1 MQSSLKSVP
10 SHCLTRMLMR
20 TEFSQKV
27 KANAAIRANGNCEIC
42 TRKLRAGDFHF
53 DHEVPDAL
61 GGEATLENCRCL
73 CRSCHGEKTA
83 KSDIPRIAKAKR
95 NYRSARSIKKARS
108 ITAWRKFD
116 GTIVRASRSR

>member
-1 MQSSLKSVP
+1 MK
-10 SHCLTRMLMR
+10 MR

-27 KANAAIRANGNCEIC
+27 KANAAIRADGNCEVC

-61 GGEATLENCRCL
+61 GGEATFENCRVL

-83 KSDIPRIAKAKR
+83 KADMPRIAKAKR
-95 NYRSARSIKKARS
+95 NYRSARSNKKART
-108 ITAWRKFD
+108 ITSWRKFN
-116 GTIVRASRSR
+116 GEIVRASRAR